1 MGFVSN
7 FMILKEWPKVSAV
20 RTLIKYA
27 KMHLDRDWYCD
38 ATYGAHTLRKCL
50 FVSGAPLKQTHS

>member
-1 MGFVSN
+1 
-7 FMILKEWPKVSAV
+7 MILKEWPKVSAV

-38 ATYGAHTLRKCL
+38 ATYGAQTLRKCL